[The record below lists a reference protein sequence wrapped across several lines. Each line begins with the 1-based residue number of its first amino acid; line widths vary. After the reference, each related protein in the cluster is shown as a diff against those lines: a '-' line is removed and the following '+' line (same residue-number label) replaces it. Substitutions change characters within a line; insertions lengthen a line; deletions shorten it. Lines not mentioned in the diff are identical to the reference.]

1 MTDDAPR
8 PHTANSQTLHAIVGD
23 VHGELDSLLS
33 LEERVHSFA
42 EQHGFAATHFVLVGD
57 LVDRGPNSA
66 GVVEHARKGV
76 AAGTHSVIL
85 GNHEEAMLAAI
96 DAHAPELLIEAGTA
110 LPPIFQSYEV
120 SQNYAR
126 SSSRLFPP
134 EVFGIHRV
142 LDWLAQGGH
151 ATMKS
156 YGSSEPTD
164 LTSWHV
170 PPEHLRFL
178 CSLPL
183 LWKSDDLIVTHA
195 IPDPGALESQ
205 YSTDADI
212 RRAAIT
218 SILWGRRVPQSLSIR
233 RGSTCPGTVRRRRS
247 GGGGGSRWCRSIREP
262 PTAAD
267 SPPGARSWIASSPLL
282 GHTSSRPPVRCFPE

>member
-1 MTDDAPR
+1 MMTDDAPR

-85 GNHEEAMLAAI
+85 GNHEEAMLAAL

-134 EVFGIHRV
+134 EVFGIYRV
-142 LDWLAQGGH
+142 LDWLAQGGY

-218 SILWGRRVPQSLSIR
+218 SILWGRRVPQSPVDPSRIHVS
-233 RGSTCPGTVRRRRS
+233 GHSPQKAVRRRRRLKMVQVDTGATY
-247 GGGGGSRWCRSIREP
+247 GGRLSAWCAELDRVVS
-262 PTAAD
+262 AL
-267 SPPGARSWIASSPLL
+267 GA
-282 GHTSSRPPVRCFPE
+282 HE